1 MSGIDIGNVVDGL
14 KSSRIKDRNEALDV
28 LEDVIHS
35 KARINSKQFDQLVE
49 SIFKLIEHEKIGYLK
64 NRVVII
70 DQRLSRASGCL
81 REIVNQTFGDPDEV
95 GNGKHFRSKLKTCL
109 KIIFW
114 IEGIIF
120 IEGDLFEPCSLD
132 FAKTLCKIVSRS
144 FFKEHLQFDDWLSTY
159 RFLVRIL
166 DFLVSLTNRVNEKM
180 ITEIYFALHCFLQA
194 DISVSVVYLPLLTS
208 REYVT
213 MLPILR
219 KTVDGILKENLLSVL
234 LFKII
239 NKMIKTLATEDVVCV
254 HQLIQLGIKIMIT
267 FTNTGFES
275 LQYEFTTFL
284 NLQGTHSFLFLDE
297 LPILSHNHNGN
308 NSILR
313 ESEEYVLSSEE
324 ASNTECEQHRRDHNN
339 KSLFYNLGMLVLS
352 LVSRLGSSNFAI
364 DFSYVQYSCFNN
376 PSIGLYNL
384 SSIFFCCD
392 ENSVTNLK
400 AWFFTVGVTKL
411 LSTYFDYKRFIN
423 SQYRDDCVED
433 VFHPGKSFFL
443 SIKRQKV
450 DTFAEAMYQSTSV
463 LEFCFYLIGI
473 KDDDKPVH
481 MGMRI
486 LSFYFEI
493 NNSKLDDGDKK
504 LNVIP
509 MENNSSEEKSN
520 ILELTESTFDFPSIE
535 NSSINASPNNLLRA
549 IIACFG
555 QRDINFWSTF
565 SSRSLL
571 FYASRNK
578 CKIQSKLVIQLFKLI
593 LPLVKD
599 KHVSRLACSSISKI
613 VLDYLED
620 GTLAQNDRTLITLLD
635 SLIDLSEV
643 NGPCQVSD
651 ETFEFWYTIHNFVKV
666 MGHSKYTM
674 ISVKIEDWLFSKWDQ
689 FLEYIFKSLSNMA
702 FQSIVNF
709 FKWLCSGTVEL
720 ERRVFSPKIMEDHF
734 IEGLSDSLQTLQLLQ
749 FYRGRQTYPN
759 DGLKYEDTIYIYP
772 LTHYLNCEHLLIK
785 VLEVEGLFVQEDN
798 SPVKLI
804 QWLAFV
810 FQLSSMLQHVEQYQ
824 HIVSSI
830 EDHGALIAE
839 ALDRVAVTN
848 SFGPQIS
855 LFLSKIDCK
864 KIHDKHFFILMKF
877 LDLDVFLD
885 GYTSKNVAEKSGKR
899 KDLALSSRTTIFDEE
914 FLPSSASTGFM
925 GVNTKDNKNR
935 IKNEF
940 MLIFSHETCVDIFR
954 LVLLFSKYQKYS
966 VSDEFERILKF
977 FGVIDPIEFLYC
989 LNRLTLDFEEG
1000 RFDVLAVPTKFLIGI
1015 IRILGEGVLLD
1026 NKLERSE
1033 ITICVTCNFLNSL
1046 CPILKVSSDED
1057 FKRDCFDI
1065 IHWLILCDQKNSILT
1080 EASYFYYLKL
1090 LGSLSQ
1096 ISDQEILD
1104 VNVNGL
1110 FYKKLKTSTNNLRNA
1125 IAPYIVKNLK
1135 SMEPSTQMV
1144 FFSDIYINYDLHS
1157 MSFENGATFSNF
1169 MSVLSSTSVQ
1179 TLIASLFSLLEC
1191 SNLGIS
1197 YFYIKLAVLSITDIL
1212 RLPSAR
1218 ALFEVFKLEL
1228 LRTWWL
1234 YKFDILK
1241 FPYTLFEFNSL
1252 EEFLISNAN
1261 DLFSITLS
1269 SSIDNGFEIN
1279 FLTDLLKIPTLSL
1292 LSDCLPLC
1300 ISFSFMKGGIRSDIF
1315 NKLKSFFGESF
1326 SPVINQRLVFVVL
1339 EIIRHV
1345 DLSSEEPLLTLV
1357 ANTPIYH
1364 FISRDSLK
1372 IPCSAQTTISLSTA
1386 LQLID
1391 QLVNKYSAR
1400 VHSFWDEQMAY
1411 FLTRQ
1416 LVVPLHDFP
1425 DFTQQVLNLRRLKF
1439 LLAILAREGQ
1449 YDRLCL
1455 LFPLASLLVSNLS
1468 SFLSSNEF
1476 GETVSLFLSFPAYES
1491 FDEIISLQLVI
1502 KIVSFIRLGILRGQ
1516 SGDLIK
1522 KIQSSLMVI
1531 RTRPKLQ
1538 YLLRGFIAIL
1548 EQQENALSA
1557 KSISTLL
1564 NDEYEMKFCVTDI
1577 HYFDLFRLLSRVVEC
1592 VGYQEMKPETNAAKV
1607 LSNAVLNNSH
1617 FESEGFRM
1625 WCAKYLARYY
1635 LCNGPGQ
1642 TILSITSLY
1651 ENEETSLIMLRN
1663 YDRSMSCLL
1672 DLMIKYINTGSQRI
1686 AAYGEV
1692 ILGVLLR
1699 KCIEKKEELT
1709 ELFNVDQFLNLYSS
1723 YILDLDFHSC
1733 LFFLYPKKDRNI
1745 FGLSLDEVI
1754 SELPTL
1760 LHDCPQNGW
1769 ACQLFLAII
1778 EELSKVSNVF
1788 SLFAIFVTKEAKF
1801 ASDALPWVIVIYI
1814 TFLKETA
1821 FFKVYNLLHEFEKLE
1836 HANNETTKLFIQ
1848 ILLVIRSEAKQHL
1861 HYFEDLY
1868 LKLDL
1873 LKFYEAALKSKLYKT
1888 ALMIFEDHHSNTWMD
1903 VNWFLHQPNLFS
1915 IYESIDS
1922 EDLVYGLPEETTLE
1936 YAIRMTNTGS
1946 NAYERLMYQ
1955 SSIFDA
1961 DISFNQKTEGEG
1973 ILKSLIRSGMTGISK
1988 YADNGRIEL
1997 NDEKS
2002 AFEWSW
2008 KLNKWDLPSPVKA
2021 ELQHEFL
2028 YKYLKQIRDG
2038 SHDEKGMYGEALV
2051 NIMDVRSKV
2060 SNLILNRND
2069 FRHLIIE
2076 WLSTLACVTS
2086 VVDLFRYNDL
2096 NFSVCLQE
2104 FTKHTRWFEQEE
2116 LEYSENIL
2124 LSRAFA
2130 FQNLM
2135 VSRITNMTNENL
2147 SLCTLNEVIRYNEL
2161 CIKADELQKVINS
2174 LMTLDRL
2181 SKVQFSSSSDS
2192 VRRNTQSLVKYHV
2205 ASSLWHQGKS
2215 SIPVMMLQDQREFS
2229 DTSLPIGRVNISR
2242 GLINATLVE
2251 WMSSSRQDTASNIMD
2266 KYVLQTPPMIETF
2279 DDIEQKARVYELL
2292 ARFCESQYRSP
2303 NLNDQFNK
2311 LKRLVEVMN
2320 QEIEDLKLHY
2330 SKSPVT
2336 SNEKKNVQKYY
2347 SKLKIR
2353 YKAELSDLNSLKER
2367 LDFFIQKA
2375 TEYYLKSVQCMDH
2388 NDRTLDKFLA
2398 LWLEQS
2404 FNNDI
2409 NRILSVDIL
2418 SIASYKLIN
2427 WSTQL
2432 ISRLSQDDSQFQKIL
2447 TVLVIRLCREHPHH
2461 TSYHL
2466 ISLMMH
2472 ESHDKQGYNFL
2483 LASKSAV
2490 AKDIWQRIISLR
2502 EPVTSLL
2509 LGIEHFCREAVK
2521 LAAYKLIRGRS
2532 FNLKK
2537 NKIGSYWVNDLPNI
2551 PPPTLNLPIDLCNQY
2566 KNLPYFTRV
2575 NLEVKIAASGLSL
2588 PKILSFQLSNGMEH
2602 KILFK
2607 HGSDN
2612 LRQDSI
2618 MEQVFGRVNGFFR
2631 NDKEAK
2637 RRELN
2642 VRTYTVIPLGSE
2654 AGIIEFVTNST
2665 ALIDIIKPYHQER
2678 DGISLEK
2685 ARDLMKSVQ
2694 TCEKNERYQVFHTIC
2709 SKVKPV
2715 LRHFFFETFLSSED
2729 WFNSRTTY
2737 TRGIASSSIVG
2748 YIMGLGDR
2756 HCNNIL
2762 LDMQTGEPIHIDL
2775 GVAFDQGKQLP
2786 IPETVP
2792 FRLTRD
2798 IVDGFGITGTR
2809 GVFSKACEQ
2818 TFRILRDHR
2827 EHILAI
2833 LDVLRWDPLYSW
2845 TISPLTRKRL
2855 QEEGFKSHADDIDFG
2870 HDGSEGARAIL
2881 VVSDKLIASGLRNEA
2896 IVRELIQDAAD
2907 PHNLALVYCGWC
2919 PFY

>member
-1 MSGIDIGNVVDGL
+1 MSGEDIGSVVDGL
-14 KSSRIKDRNEALDV
+14 KSSKIKDRNEALNI

-35 KARINSKQFDQLVE
+35 KTRINSRQFDQVVD
-49 SIFKLIEHEKIGYLK
+49 SIFKLIEYEKIGYLK
-64 NRVVII
+64 NRVAII

-81 REIVNQTFGDPDEV
+81 REVVTQTFGDPDEV

-114 IEGIIF
+114 IEGLIF

-132 FAKTLCKIVSRS
+132 FAKILSKIISRS
-144 FFKEHLQFDDWLSTY
+144 FFKEHLQYDDWLGTY
-159 RFLVRIL
+159 GILIKILELLV
-166 DFLVSLTNRVNEKM
+166 FLTNRTNEKI
-180 ITEIYFALHCFLQA
+180 ITEVYFALHCLLQA
-194 DISVSVVYLPLLTS
+194 GSSVSVVYLPLLIS

-213 MLPILR
+213 MIPILR
-219 KTVDGILKENLLSVL
+219 KSVEAFLKENLMVVL

-239 NKMIKTLATEDVVCV
+239 NKMIKFLTTEDITCV

-275 LQYEFTTFL
+275 LQYEFTVFL
-284 NLQGTHSFLFLDE
+284 NLQGTHNFLFLDE
-297 LPILSHNHNGN
+297 FPISSHTHNAN

-313 ESEEYVLSSEE
+313 ESEESVLSSED
-324 ASNTECEQHRRDHNN
+324 ASSTEYEQCRKDHIN
-339 KSLFYNLGMLVLS
+339 KSLFYNLGMLTLS
-352 LVSRLGSSNFAI
+352 LVGRLGSSDFAI
-364 DFSYVQYSCFNN
+364 NLDFVQYTCFNN
-376 PSIGLYNL
+376 PIIDLYNL
-384 SSIFFCCD
+384 SSFFFCCE
-392 ENSVTNLK
+392 ENISFNLK
-400 AWFFTVGVTKL
+400 AWFFTIGVTKL

-423 SQYRDDCVED
+423 SQYRDDSVED

-443 SIKRQKV
+443 STKRQKV
-450 DTFAEAMYQSTSV
+450 DIFAEAMYQSTSV
-463 LEFCFYLIGI
+463 LEFCFHLISNR
-473 KDDDKPVH
+473 DDRSAVY
-481 MGMRI
+481 MGMHI
-486 LSFYFEI
+486 LSFYFEL
-493 NNSKLDDGDKK
+493 NYSKGDEGDTK
-504 LNVIP
+504 LHAIP
-509 MENNSSEEKSN
+509 MDNNLSEEKSN

-535 NSSINASPNNLLRA
+535 NSSINASPNNLLKA
-549 IIACFG
+549 IVACFG
-555 QRDINFWSTF
+555 QHDINFSATF

-571 FYASRNK
+571 FYASRKK
-578 CKIQSKLVIQLFKLI
+578 CKVHSKLVIQLLKLT

-599 KHVSRLACSSISKI
+599 RRVSKLACTTISKI
-613 VLDYLED
+613 ILDYLED
-620 GTLAQNDRTLITLLD
+620 GTLAQNDSSFVTLLD
-635 SLIDLSEV
+635 NLIDLSEV
-643 NGPCQVSD
+643 NGPCQISD
-651 ETFEFWYTIHNFVKV
+651 EAFEFWYTIHNFAKV
-666 MGHSKYTM
+666 MGHSKDAI

-689 FLEYIFKSLSNMA
+689 FVEYIFKSLSKMS
-702 FQSIVNF
+702 FQSVINF
-709 FKWLCSGTVEL
+709 LKWLCSGTVLL
-720 ERRVFSPKIMEDHF
+720 ERKSFSPKIMETHF
-734 IEGLSDSLQTLQLLQ
+734 FESLFDSPQTLQLIQ
-749 FYRGRQTYPN
+749 FYKGRQIYPN
-759 DGLKYEDTIYIYP
+759 DSLKLEDTIYIQP
-772 LTHYLNCEHLLIK
+772 LTHYLKCEHLLAK
-785 VLEVEGLFVQEDN
+785 VLEIENLLVDENN
-798 SPVKLI
+798 SPVI
-804 QWLAFV
+804 FTQWLAFV
-810 FQLSSMLQHVEQYQ
+810 FQLSSMLQHLEQYQ
-824 HIVSSI
+824 HIISSI
-830 EDHGALIAE
+830 DDRSASLTEP
-839 ALDRVAVTN
+839 LDPRDITK
-848 SFGPQIS
+848 SFGHQIAA
-855 LFLSKIDCK
+855 FLSKIDYK
-864 KIHDKHFFILMKF
+864 KVHNKHASILMKF
-877 LDLDVFLD
+877 LDLDFFLD
-885 GYTSKNVAEKSGKR
+885 NYKNMDVTEENGAR
-899 KDLALSSRTTIFDEE
+899 KELALSSRKTVFDEE
-914 FLPSSASTGFM
+914 FLPSTPSAGLLDVHD
-925 GVNTKDNKNR
+925 GDKKDK
-935 IKNEF
+935 IKSEL
-940 MLIFSHETCVDIFR
+940 MLNFSHETCVDAFSLI
-954 LVLLFSKYQKYS
+954 LLYSKYQNYS
-966 VSDEFERILKF
+966 MSELFERILKF
-977 FGVIDPIEFLYC
+977 FYAIDPIEFLYC
-989 LNRLTLDFEEG
+989 LNRLTLEFEQD
-1000 RFDVLAVPTKFLIGI
+1000 RFDILGVPTRFLIGI
-1015 IRILGEGVLLD
+1015 IRRLGEGVLLN

-1033 ITICVTCNFLNSL
+1033 ITVCVTCNFLNSL
-1046 CPILKVSSDED
+1046 CPILKASVDED
-1057 FKRDCFDI
+1057 LKRDCFDI

-1080 EASYFYYLKL
+1080 EASYFHYLKL
-1090 LGSLSQ
+1090 LGSLFQ
-1096 ISDQEILD
+1096 VSDQEILNFKVKD
-1104 VNVNGL
+1104 L
-1110 FYKKLKTSTNNLRNA
+1110 FYEKLKTSTNNLRNC
-1125 IAPYIVKNLK
+1125 IAPFIVENLK
-1135 SMEPSTQMV
+1135 AMEPAAQMA
-1144 FFSDIYINYDLHS
+1144 FFSDIYVNYDLHS
-1157 MSFENGATFSNF
+1157 MSLEKGATFSNF
-1169 MSVLSSTSVQ
+1169 MSILSCTSRQALV
-1179 TLIASLFSLLEC
+1179 ASLFSLLEC
-1191 SNLGIS
+1191 SILGIS
-1197 YFYIKLAVLSITDIL
+1197 YFYIKLAVLGIKEIL
-1212 RLPSAR
+1212 GLPSTR
-1218 ALFEVFKLEL
+1218 VLFDVFKLEL
-1228 LRTWWL
+1228 LRTWWF
-1234 YKFDILK
+1234 YKFDVLK
-1241 FPYTLFEFNSL
+1241 FPYTLFEYNSL
-1252 EEFLISNAN
+1252 EEFLILNAN

-1279 FLTDLLKIPTLSL
+1279 SLTNLLKIPTLSL
-1292 LSDCLPLC
+1292 LCDCLPLC

-1315 NKLKSFFGESF
+1315 DKLKSFFGESLHK
-1326 SPVINQRLVFVVL
+1326 IIDQRLVFVVL
-1339 EIIRHV
+1339 EIMRHI
-1345 DLSSEEPLLTLV
+1345 DLSSEEPFLPLM
-1357 ANTPIYH
+1357 ANIPINR
-1364 FISRDSLK
+1364 FMRRDSLK
-1372 IPCSAQTTISLSTA
+1372 IPCSAQTTLSLSTG
-1386 LQLID
+1386 LQLME
-1391 QLVNKYSAR
+1391 QLVNKYSRRAYC
-1400 VHSFWDEQMAY
+1400 FWDEPIVY

-1416 LVVPLHDFP
+1416 IVLPLHDSP
-1425 DFTQQVLNLRRLKF
+1425 DYTQQVLILRRLKL
-1439 LLAILAREGQ
+1439 LLAILAKEGQ
-1449 YDRLCL
+1449 YDKLCL

-1468 SFLSSNEF
+1468 SFLSSRKL
-1476 GETVSLFLSFPAYES
+1476 GESASFLLSFPAYES
-1491 FDEIISLQLVI
+1491 FDEAISLQLII
-1502 KIVSFIRLGILRGQ
+1502 KMMSFIEVRDPREQ
-1516 SGDLIK
+1516 FDVLIK
-1522 KIQSSLMVI
+1522 KIESFLMVI

-1538 YLLRGFIAIL
+1538 HLLRGFIDIL
-1548 EQQENALSA
+1548 VPQENSLSA
-1557 KSISTLL
+1557 DSISTLL
-1564 NDEYEMKFCVTDI
+1564 NDEYEMEYCITDT
-1577 HYFDLFRLLSRVVEC
+1577 HYFDLLRLVSRVVEC
-1592 VGYQEMKPETNAAKV
+1592 IDFQEMKPETNVAKV
-1607 LSNAVLNNSH
+1607 LSNAVLNDSH
-1617 FESEGFRM
+1617 FESENFNI

-1642 TILSITSLY
+1642 TISSITGLN
-1651 ENEETSLIMLRN
+1651 ENEETPSIMLAKD
-1663 YDRSMSCLL
+1663 DRSMSCLL
-1672 DLMIKYINTGSQRI
+1672 DLMIKYINTGSQKI
-1686 AAYGEV
+1686 AGYGEV

-1699 KCIEKKEELT
+1699 KCNEKKEELT
-1709 ELFNVDQFLNLYSS
+1709 ELFNVDQFLNQYSS

-1733 LFFLYPKKDRNI
+1733 LFFLYPKKDQTI
-1745 FGLSLDEVI
+1745 FGRSLDEVI
-1754 SELPTL
+1754 SELPVL
-1760 LHDCPQNGW
+1760 VQDCPLNVW
-1769 ACQLFLAII
+1769 TCQLFLALIQ
-1778 EELSKVSNVF
+1778 EMSKVNNVF

-1801 ASDALPWVIVIYI
+1801 ALDALPWIIVIYI
-1814 TFLKETA
+1814 TSLKEAA
-1821 FFKVYNLLHEFEKLE
+1821 FSKVYNLLHEFEKME
-1836 HANNETTKLFIQ
+1836 FPNNESTKLFIR
-1848 ILLVIRSEAKQHL
+1848 ILLVIRSQAKQHL

-1873 LKFYEAALKSKLYKT
+1873 LKFYEAALKSKVYKT
-1888 ALMIFEDHHSNTWMD
+1888 ALMIFEDHHSNTDMD
-1903 VNWFLHQPNLFS
+1903 VNWSLFQPSLSS
-1915 IYESIDS
+1915 IYESIDC

-1946 NAYERLMYQ
+1946 NASERLMYQ

-1988 YADNGRIEL
+1988 YADSGQIEL
-1997 NDEKS
+1997 NDERS

-2008 KLNKWDLPSPVKA
+2008 KLNKWELPSPVKA

-2038 SHDEKGMYGEALV
+2038 IHDEKGMYGEALLNV
-2051 NIMDVRSKV
+2051 MEVRKKASTLV
-2060 SNLILNRND
+2060 FSRNN

-2086 VVDLFRYNDL
+2086 VVDLFQYNDL
-2096 NFSVCLQE
+2096 NFSECVKD

-2135 VSRITNMTNENL
+2135 VSKVANMRNENL
-2147 SLCTLNEVIRYNEL
+2147 SLCTLNEVIRYNGL

-2181 SKVQFSSSSDS
+2181 SKIQFSSASDAVQRDTS
-2192 VRRNTQSLVKYHV
+2192 NLVKYYV
-2205 ASSLWHQGKS
+2205 ARSLWHQGKS
-2215 SIPVMMLQDQREFS
+2215 SIPVMMLQDQNEYN
-2229 DTSLPIGRVNISR
+2229 DMHLPLGGANISR

-2266 KYVLQTPPMIETF
+2266 KYVLRTPHMIETL
-2279 DDIEQKARVYELL
+2279 DDIGQKARIYELL

-2311 LKRLVEVMN
+2311 LQRLVEVMK

-2353 YKAELSDLNSLKER
+2353 YKAELSDLDSLRER
-2367 LDFFIQKA
+2367 LDLFIQKA

-2404 FNNDI
+2404 FNNDL

-2418 SIASYKLIN
+2418 SISSYKLIN

-2432 ISRLSQDDSQFQKIL
+2432 ISRLSLDDSQFQKIL

-2466 ISLMMH
+2466 ISLMMN

-2483 LASKSAV
+2483 LASKSAI
-2490 AKDIWQRIISLR
+2490 AKDIWRRIINMH
-2502 EPVTSLL
+2502 EPITSLL
-2509 LGIEHFCREAVK
+2509 LEIEQFCHEAVK
-2521 LAAYKLIRGRS
+2521 LAAYKLIRGRA

-2537 NKIGSYWVNDLPNI
+2537 NKIGSYWVNDLPQI
-2551 PPPTLNLPIDLCNQY
+2551 PPPTSSLPIDLCNQY
-2566 KNLPYFTRV
+2566 KNLPYFTGV
-2575 NLEVKIAASGLSL
+2575 HLEVKIAASGLSL

-2654 AGIIEFVTNST
+2654 AGIIEFVTNSI
-2665 ALIDIIKPYHQER
+2665 ALIDIIKPYHMAS
-2678 DGISLEK
+2678 DGTSLEK
-2685 ARDLMKSVQ
+2685 ARNMMKSVQ

-2709 SKVKPV
+2709 SQVKPV
-2715 LRHFFFETFLSSED
+2715 LRHFFFETFVSSES

-2737 TRGIASSSIVG
+2737 TRGIAASSIVG

-2762 LDMQTGEPIHIDL
+2762 LDKQTGEPIHIDL

-2855 QEEGFKSHADDIDFG
+2855 QEEGFKSHADDVAFG

-2881 VVSDKLIASGLRNEA
+2881 VVSDKLVSNGLSVEA
-2896 IVRELIQDAAD
+2896 IVRELIQDAID